1 MKFVILGDAHL
12 WPALWSRVPA
22 ARYDSYSA
30 AGQVFNYAREQQL
43 PVLCSGDLLN
53 CGERG
58 GVADVMSFLSDAL
71 SEITFGYIVGNHDLS
86 GYTSGI
92 SNPPWMYI
100 LKGYTGN
107 HLAEKVISPGE
118 GLKVFGIDYQHGRQR
133 FLEKLNAIP
142 EPVDILVIHQGM
154 REWLSFQG
162 AWECQFDDFK
172 GKAKLVICGHTH
184 IREFVE
190 QGDVSFLSPGST
202 VPWRL
207 DEDSTKQ
214 FPVLDFDKKITVEWV
229 NIRGRQV
236 LDKTVLNLEE
246 AEKLILEI
254 DGSKPDETLPTGLRS
269 PILKLRYMPD
279 EGYYS
284 RIVRI
289 CEDRGWLLLADPIR
303 TSHGQINL
311 GALTKPA
318 ADADEIEVAT
328 HKHTSPGR
336 IREASVEIQR
346 SKDPEGVIERHL
358 QEIAK
363 GV

>member
-1 MKFVILGDAHL
+1 MGAISETLFESELFGHRRGAFTDAKEDRAGRFEIASGGTLFLDEVGNLPLTLQAKLLAALENREVTRLGSNKPVPIDIRLISATNMPIHEMSAQKQFRQDL
-12 WPALWSRVPA
+12 LYRINTIEIRLPALRERTSDIPLLADHFLAKFCKKYQIPLKRLGEPA
-22 ARYDSYSA
+22 LRKLQAYRWPGNVRELQHTIERAVIMSDSAVLEPFDVLPALPEARTD
-30 AGQVFNYAREQQL
+30 GIVFENY
-43 PVLCSGDLLN
+43 
-53 CGERG
+53 
-58 GVADVMSFLSDAL
+58 
-71 SEITFGYIVGNHDLS
+71 
-86 GYTSGI
+86 
-92 SNPPWMYI
+92 
-100 LKGYTGN
+100 
-107 HLAEKVISPGE
+107 
-118 GLKVFGIDYQHGRQR
+118 
-133 FLEKLNAIP
+133 
-142 EPVDILVIHQGM
+142 
-154 REWLSFQG
+154 
-162 AWECQFDDFK
+162 
-172 GKAKLVICGHTH
+172 
-184 IREFVE
+184 
-190 QGDVSFLSPGST
+190 
-202 VPWRL
+202 
-207 DEDSTKQ
+207 
-214 FPVLDFDKKITVEWV
+214 
-229 NIRGRQV
+229 
-236 LDKTVLNLEE
+236 NLEE